1 MYGVFSHSESFDFEK
16 CERVLE
22 SFPEK
27 VSPTP
32 FVMFLKAA
40 KSKEIFLDAC
50 IKFKSL

>member
-32 FVMFLKAA
+32 FVMFLKAV
-40 KSKEIFLDAC
+40 KSKEIFFRCLY
-50 IKFKSL
+50 KV